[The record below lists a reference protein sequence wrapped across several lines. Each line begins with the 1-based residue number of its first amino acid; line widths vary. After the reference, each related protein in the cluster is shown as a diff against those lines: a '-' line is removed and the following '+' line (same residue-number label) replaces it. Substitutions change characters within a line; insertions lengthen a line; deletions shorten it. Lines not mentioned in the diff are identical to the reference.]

1 MRKESMRFK
10 RIWVHR
16 HLFQSKMVMG
26 IPKEEKEEEDL
37 EEEVGTAS
45 TNQIV
50 NRIKRT
56 GRSVQLAVAIQDPDL
71 IAGLTNQKLNVI
83 IVKRQVIMLRIIGF
97 QSRGLNRMQLL

>member
-1 MRKESMRFK
+1 
-10 RIWVHR
+10 
-16 HLFQSKMVMG
+16 
-26 IPKEEKEEEDL
+26 L

-56 GRSVQLAVAIQDPDL
+56 SRSVQLAVAIQDPDL